1 MNNQLKNTYM
11 TLADLKTGDTGIIIK
26 VRGRGAIRKR
36 IIEMGFI
43 QGKEVRV
50 IKNAPLKDPIEYKI
64 LDYNISLRR
73 SESRLIEVLTP
84 GAIKRRRRKRG
95 CSLQVT
101 EGLRRKARRI
111 GKVINIALV
120 GNPNSGKTTLFNS
133 VSGSTAHVGNY
144 AGVTVEARGSRFEQD
159 GYLFNIVDL
168 PGTYSLTSYSPE
180 EIFVRQHITENTP
193 DIVINV
199 IDGSNLERNL
209 YLTTQLIDMD
219 IKIVVALNIYD
230 ELEQKGDS
238 FDFDS
243 MGKMIG
249 VPFIPTVSSK
259 GVGLKE
265 LFRKVIE
272 EYEDRDEIYRHIHLN
287 YGNDL
292 ERSIC
297 KIQTEIKKPENYPLT
312 DKVSSRM
319 IAIKL
324 LEKDQETEK
333 LVFNHCSNNL
343 DILLMAKSEIKML
356 EEHLNEDT
364 ESLISNSRYGFIT
377 GALKE
382 TYRPAVRPKRTISEK
397 IDSIVTH
404 RLFGFPLFLA
414 FMFLTFQLTFTMGEY
429 PMGWIESFMRL
440 VSDFLSHTMQEGL
453 LKELVI
459 DGIIAGVGGVIVFLP
474 NILILFF
481 MISLMEDTGYMAR
494 ASFIMDKLMHKIG
507 LHGKSFIPL
516 IMGFGCN
523 VPAIMATRTL
533 ENRNDK
539 LITMLIIPFMS
550 CSARL
555 PVYVLFISAFFPGSP
570 GTMLFAMYIIGIIVA
585 IISSVFLKKT
595 IFKSGD
601 VPFVM
606 ELPPYRKPHLNTTS
620 QHMWEKGIHYLKKI
634 GGVVLVASVII
645 WALGRFPNRIDYS
658 KNYDSLI
665 SQIEKKYESR
675 LKDNS
680 GKPEMIKQLITS
692 QKREISIIGRE
703 KESERL
709 EKSYIG
715 MIGRFFEPVITPL
728 GFDWKMGVSL
738 LTGFAAKEIVVS
750 TMGVLYHAGSDVS
763 TESMSLINNIRGQTH
778 GSGPRKGEI
787 VITPLIAFGFMI
799 FVLLYFP
806 CIATMATIKRES
818 GSWKWALFSALQTT
832 TIAWLIA
839 FLVYNIGS
847 RIL

>member
-1 MNNQLKNTYM
+1 MNRQLKNRYK
-11 TLADLKTGDTGIIIK
+11 TLADLETGETGIITK

-43 QGKEVRV
+43 QGKEVKV

-73 SESRLIEVLTP
+73 SESRLVEVLTP
-84 GAIKRRRRKRG
+84 GEKMRRKRRRG
-95 CSLQVT
+95 GSLQVT
-101 EGLRRKARRI
+101 EGLRRMAREK

-120 GNPNSGKTTLFNS
+120 GNPNSGKTTLFNH
-133 VSGSTAHVGNY
+133 VSGSSAHVGNY
-144 AGVTVEARGSRFEQD
+144 AGVTVEARESRFEQD
-159 GYLFNIVDL
+159 GYVFNIVDL

-180 EIFVRQHITENTP
+180 EVFVREYITEKTP
-193 DIVINV
+193 DIVVNV

-238 FDFDS
+238 FDYES

-259 GVGLKE
+259 GKGLKE
-265 LFRKVIE
+265 LFKKVIE

-287 YGNDL
+287 YGDDV

-297 KIQTEIKKPENYPLT
+297 KIQSEIKKPENYSLT

-333 LVFNHCSNNL
+333 LVFNHCPNNL
-343 DILLMAKSEIKML
+343 DILLMAKTEIKEL

-364 ESLISNSRYGFIT
+364 ESLISNSRYGFIA

-382 TYRPAVRPKRTISEK
+382 TYKTSTRPKRTISEK

-404 RLFGFPLFLA
+404 RIFGFPIFLA
-414 FMFLTFQLTFTMGEY
+414 FMFLTFQLTFTIGEY
-429 PMGWIESFMRL
+429 PMGWIESFMGL
-440 VSDFLSHTMQEGL
+440 VSDFLIHTMEEGL

-523 VPAIMATRTL
+523 APAIMATRTL

-555 PVYVLFISAFFPGSP
+555 PVYVLFISAFFPESP
-570 GTMLFAMYIIGIIVA
+570 GPMLFTMYIIGILVA
-585 IISSVFLKKT
+585 IISAIVLKKT
-595 IFKSGD
+595 LFKSGD

-606 ELPPYRKPHLNTTS
+606 ELPPYRRPHIKTS
-620 QHMWEKGIHYLKKI
+620 SKHMWEKGIHYLKKI

-645 WALGRFPNRIDYS
+645 WALGRFPDRIDYTQ
-658 KNYDSLI
+658 NYDSLI
-665 SQIEKKYESR
+665 SATEKKYERR
-675 LKDNS
+675 LKENS
-680 GKPEMIKQLITS
+680 GEPEEIKKVKASL
-692 QKREISIIGRE
+692 KREVTAIENE

-709 EKSYIG
+709 KKSFIG
-715 MIGRFFEPVITPL
+715 MIGRFFEPVIAPL

-750 TMGVLYHAGSDVS
+750 TMGVLYHAGSDV
-763 TESMSLINNIRGQTH
+763 TEESMSLINNIRH
-778 GSGPRKGEI
+778 YKHSSGPRKGEM
-787 VITPLIAFGFMI
+787 VITPLTAFGFMI

-806 CIATMATIKRES
+806 CIATIATIKRES
-818 GSWKWALFSALQTT
+818 GSWKWALFSAFQTT
-832 TIAWLIA
+832 TVAWLMA
-839 FLVYNIGS
+839 FLVFHIGS

>member
-1 MNNQLKNTYM
+1 MNKQLKNNFL
-11 TLADLKTGDTGIIIK
+11 TLADLKTGDSGIITK

-43 QGKEVRV
+43 RGKEVKV
-50 IKNAPLKDPIEYKI
+50 LKNAPLNDPIEYKI

-84 GAIKRRRRKRG
+84 GEFESPG
-95 CSLQVT
+95 QETGESLQVM
-101 EGLRRKARRI
+101 ESLRRKAREK

-120 GNPNSGKTTLFNS
+120 GNPNSGKTTLFNY

-144 AGVTVEARGSRFEQD
+144 AGVTVDARESRFQQD
-159 GYLFNIVDL
+159 GYTFNIVDL

-180 EIFVRQHITENTP
+180 EVYVRKYITENTP

-219 IKIVVALNIYD
+219 IKLVVALNIYD

-238 FDFDS
+238 FDFNS

-249 VPFIPTVSSK
+249 VPIIPTVSSK
-259 GVGLKE
+259 GTGMKE
-265 LFRKVIE
+265 LFSKVIE
-272 EYEDRDEIYRHIHLN
+272 EYEDRDEISRHIHLN
-287 YGNDL
+287 YGDDV
-292 ERSIC
+292 ERSIH
-297 KIQTEIKKPENYPLT
+297 KIQTEIKKPDNYSLT

-324 LEKDQETEK
+324 LEKDEETEK
-333 LVFNHCSNNL
+333 LVFNHCPNNL
-343 DILLMAKSEIKML
+343 DILLMAKAEIRFL
-356 EEHLNEDT
+356 EEHLKEDT
-364 ESLISNSRYGFIT
+364 ESLISNSRYGFIA

-382 TYRPAVRPKRTISEK
+382 TYKPAVRPKRTISEK

-404 RLFGFPLFLA
+404 RLLGFPIFLA
-414 FMFLTFQLTFTMGEY
+414 FMFLTFQFTFTIGEY
-429 PMGWIESFMRL
+429 PMGWIESFMGL
-440 VSDFLSHTMQEGL
+440 ISDFLSHSMQQGL
-453 LKELVI
+453 LKELII
-459 DGIIAGVGGVIVFLP
+459 DGMIAGMGGVIVFLP

-494 ASFIMDKLMHKIG
+494 ASFIMDKIMHKIG

-523 VPAIMATRTL
+523 APAIMATRTL

-539 LITMLIIPFMS
+539 LITMLILPFMS

-555 PVYVLFISAFFPGSP
+555 PVYVLFISAFFPHSP
-570 GTMLFAMYIIGIIVA
+570 GTMLFAIYIIGIAVA
-585 IISSVFLKKT
+585 VLSAVILKKT

-606 ELPPYRKPHLNTTS
+606 ELPPYRRPHLNTTS
-620 QHMWEKGIHYLKKI
+620 KHMWEKGIHYLKKI
-634 GGVVLVASVII
+634 GGVVLAASVII
-645 WALGRFPNRIDYS
+645 WSLGRFPDSVDYS
-658 KNYDSLI
+658 KNYDNII
-665 SQIEKKYESR
+665 SSIKNKYENR
-675 LKDNS
+675 LKENS
-680 GKPEMIKQLITS
+680 GKPEEIEMIKKS
-692 QKREISIIGRE
+692 RDNEISAVERE

-709 EKSYIG
+709 EKSFIG
-715 MIGRFFEPVITPL
+715 MIGRFIEPVITPL

-738 LTGFAAKEIVVS
+738 ATGFAAKEIVVS
-750 TMGVLYHAGSDVS
+750 TMGVLYHTGSDVNEES
-763 TESMSLINNIRGQTH
+763 TSLINSIRDQRYKN
-778 GSGPRKGEI
+778 GPREGEK
-787 VITPLIAFGFMI
+787 VITPLTAFGFMI

-806 CIATMATIKRES
+806 CIATIATIRRES
-818 GSWKWALFSALQTT
+818 GSWKWALFSAFQTT
-832 TIAWLIA
+832 AVAWLFS
-839 FLVYNIGS
+839 FLVYTIGS

>member
-1 MNNQLKNTYM
+1 MNKQYKDTYR
-11 TLADLKTGDTGIIIK
+11 TLADLKTGETGVITK

-43 QGKEVRV
+43 RGKEVKV

-73 SESRLIEVLTP
+73 SESRLIEVITP
-84 GAIKRRRRKRG
+84 GERERRKRRRG
-95 CSLQVT
+95 SSLQVT
-101 EGLRRKARRI
+101 EGLRKKAREK
-111 GKVINIALV
+111 GKTINIALV

-133 VSGSTAHVGNY
+133 VSGSRAHVGNY
-144 AGVTVEARGSRFEQD
+144 AGVTVEARESRFEQD
-159 GYLFNIVDL
+159 GYVFNIIDL

-180 EIFVRQHITENTP
+180 EVFVRQYITEKTP
-193 DIVINV
+193 DIVVNV

-219 IKIVVALNIYD
+219 IKMVVALNIYD

-238 FDFDS
+238 FDFES

-249 VPFIPTVSSK
+249 VPFVPTVSSQGK
-259 GVGLKE
+259 GLKE
-265 LFRKVIE
+265 LFGKVIE

-287 YGNDL
+287 YGEDI

-297 KIQTEIKKPENYPLT
+297 KIQSEIKNPKNYSLT

-324 LEKDQETEK
+324 LEKDEETEK
-333 LVFNHCSNNL
+333 LVFNNCPNNL

-364 ESLISNSRYGFIT
+364 ESLISDSRYGFIA

-382 TYRPAVRPKRTISEK
+382 TYKPSVRPKRTISEK
-397 IDSIVTH
+397 IDSVLTH

-414 FMFLTFQLTFTMGEY
+414 FMFLTFQLTFTMGKY
-429 PMGWIESFMRL
+429 PMGWIESFMGL
-440 VSDFLSHTMQEGL
+440 ISDFLIHTMTEGL

-523 VPAIMATRTL
+523 APAIMATRTL

-555 PVYVLFISAFFPGSP
+555 PVYVLFISAFFPDSP
-570 GTMLFAMYIIGIIVA
+570 GTMLFTMYIIGIFVA
-585 IISSVFLKKT
+585 IVSAVVLKKT

-606 ELPPYRKPHLNTTS
+606 ELPPYRKPHLNTS
-620 QHMWEKGIHYLKKI
+620 SKHMWEKGIHYLKKI
-634 GGVVLVASVII
+634 GGVVLVASIII
-645 WALGRFPNRIDYS
+645 WALGRFPHSIDYS
-658 KNYDSLI
+658 KNYDSLV
-665 SQIEKKYESR
+665 SRVEKKYESR
-675 LKDNS
+675 LKENP
-680 GKPEMIKQLITS
+680 GEPEVIEQIKKS
-692 QKREISIIGRE
+692 RKSEISVLERE

-709 EKSYIG
+709 ERSYIG
-715 MIGRFFEPVITPL
+715 MIGRFFEPVIAPL

-763 TESMSLINNIRGQTH
+763 GESVSLINNIRDHTH
-778 GSGPRKGEI
+778 GSGPLKGKR
-787 VITPLIAFGFMI
+787 VITPLTAFGFMI

-806 CIATMATIKRES
+806 CIATIATIRRES

-832 TIAWLIA
+832 SVAWFVS